1 MGHPLRRRARSARRC
16 QQAHRF
22 QGDGC
27 EQQAGGDAN
36 DDDEVQMLG
45 EQTWQERDAAAR
57 EAAVEI
63 DD

>member
-1 MGHPLRRRARSARRC
+1 MSQNGKSVHSMARQDVRARS
-16 QQAHRF
+16 
-22 QGDGC
+22 
-27 EQQAGGDAN
+27 
-36 DDDEVQMLG
+36 VQMLG

>member
-1 MGHPLRRRARSARRC
+1 MA
-16 QQAHRF
+16 
-22 QGDGC
+22 

-36 DDDEVQMLG
+36 DNDEVQMLG
-45 EQTWQERDAAAR
+45 GQTWQERDAAAR